1 LEDNE
6 ASTED
11 PETLANHKQVV
22 ISGQDVVLDMLSKY
36 IEKHTNFTPLRS
48 YHGSLNSL
56 ISMYQGD
63 GDVVS
68 VHLYDG
74 GTGQYNLPYVKR
86 VLVNHPFILMNL
98 VCRTA
103 GIYVQQGNPLNI
115 QEWRDLDRS
124 QVTIVNR
131 EKGSGSRVLLDEQ
144 LRRNEIPTDSLKG
157 YDEERTSHY
166 SIASAVASGEADV
179 GVGIENVAKMVNVD
193 FIPLIKEQY
202 DLVVLKKKENS
213 QLLNSVKEAVRSE
226 EFQAQ
231 LNQLKGYDL
240 RLTGEIIYESY

>member
-1 LEDNE
+1 
-6 ASTED
+6 
-11 PETLANHKQVV
+11 
-22 ISGQDVVLDMLSKY
+22 MLSKY

-103 GIYVQQGNPLNI
+103 EIYVQQGNPLNI

-157 YDEERTSHY
+157 YDEERTS
-166 SIASAVASGEADV
+166 
-179 GVGIENVAKMVNVD
+179 
-193 FIPLIKEQY
+193 
-202 DLVVLKKKENS
+202 
-213 QLLNSVKEAVRSE
+213 
-226 EFQAQ
+226 
-231 LNQLKGYDL
+231 
-240 RLTGEIIYESY
+240 